1 MISILDWFDI
11 AVIIEVRQKTNAV
24 VVRGLILV
32 MCIGIHRV
40 WWLER
45 EIWNVRGRS
54 LVVDLTIVV
63 VATIFRRDR
72 TLLLVPM

>member
-45 EIWNVRGRS
+45 EIRNVRGRS